1 MLTKDNLIV
10 MMQNENLTLVSTHDR
25 LCFPIIERIA
35 KKMSIGL
42 VFSSISVDGNL
53 IVNGHHRYLAS
64 LLVGYKLDQAAC
76 PRTIAKEP
84 IDWKS
89 VKLVDEDWDTD
100 AKIKMLNE
108 EDARYNDLT
117 LEDLMKKLK

>member
-1 MLTKDNLIV
+1 MLTKDNLIE

-53 IVNGHHRYLAS
+53 IVNGHHRES
-64 LLVGYKLDQAAC
+64 SPKNSSDYK
-76 PRTIAKEP
+76 
-84 IDWKS
+84 
-89 VKLVDEDWDTD
+89 
-100 AKIKMLNE
+100 
-108 EDARYNDLT
+108 
-117 LEDLMKKLK
+117 

>member
-1 MLTKDNLIV
+1 MKGKLIRL
-10 MMQNENLTLVSTHDR
+10 MQNDKLTLISTHER

-42 VFSSISVDGNL
+42 TFSSISVDENL

-64 LLVGYKLDQAAC
+64 LLVGYNLDQVPC
-76 PRTIAKEP
+76 PKTTAKEP
-84 IDWKS
+84 VDWKS
-89 VKLVDEDWDTD
+89 VKLVDDDWDTD
-100 AKIKMLNE
+100 AKIRMLND

-117 LEDLMKKLK
+117 LAELMKRLK